1 MLFLIEYDRADGQLV
16 ALTTFDDSRQRI
28 AEQARLN
35 LELELN
41 RSGVDREV
49 VLLKAATEAAV
60 RETHRRYFETGQQ
73 LVDR

>member
-1 MLFLIEYDRADGQLV
+1 MLFLIEYDRAAGLLV
-16 ALTTFDDSRQRI
+16 ALTTFGNSQQRL

-35 LELELN
+35 LELDLH
-41 RSGVDREV
+41 RRGIDREI

-60 RETHRRYFETGQQ
+60 RATHRRYFETGQQ

>member
-1 MLFLIEYDRADGQLV
+1 MLFLIEYDRAEGQLV

-28 AEQARLN
+28 AEQAHLD
-35 LELELN
+35 LELDLH
-41 RSGVDREV
+41 RRGVDREI